1 MKEYAK
7 KAAAVLLAGTML
19 LGTMSACTQD
29 TPTGSGSPAPS
40 GSGTPEA
47 SQTTGL
53 EYPVTPEELGSGEVK
68 WTEEETDDGWM
79 KVTNTDG
86 ATLGYSPDSGVKLI
100 QVEGYA
106 FKDLNRNGQLDAY
119 EDWRLDDT
127 TRAVD
132 LASKLSAAEIAP
144 MLTQGGWSSF
154 GTSIEGSDLEYIEAG
169 GRAGTTRSAA
179 MPGNTAMAAD
189 WTNAL
194 QALCEATGDY
204 GVPATIST
212 DPTTISGIVGQ
223 NALAAT
229 MDTELVHEMGVQASK
244 QYRAVGVTMLLGPQ
258 IDLASNTIWFRTSG
272 TYSEDPALNR
282 DLAAAYIDGMQ
293 STYDESGNDLGWGD
307 DSVVTIVK
315 HFVAT
320 GASEGGRDDHSEL
333 GKYMIFPGN
342 NIEAHMIP
350 FFDGAFNLS
359 GKTETASGLMPSYGI
374 LYSEDGSLGE
384 FVGNAF
390 NEFTLNLLRDNGY
403 DGFIV
408 TDWGITGDG
417 RSFGVDELTVA
428 ERFAAL
434 FKVGNDQIGGTT
446 DVENAVAGA
455 ELLVEDM
462 GEEDGLAHLRESA
475 RRFFTI
481 QMQVGLFENP
491 YISKEEAVATAYT
504 EETYDFGRQTQEQS
518 IVMLKNSDNTIHEYD
533 ASAEK
538 PTVYIPYVYQK
549 SGSKRL
555 GYTFSCKPSI
565 DLELATQYYNVVTD
579 TLGDPTGTDEDGNP
593 VHVAEDII
601 RASAEEIA
609 ACDYAIVSMRAPF
622 VQSTYD
628 EESGKWLPA
637 SLQYEQYTADNDSVK
652 KETIAGDMVTQEID
666 TGDYGIVTQEV
677 KENRSYYGNT
687 AALPDSYSD
696 YETLQ
701 YVDGVVSDNCKVI
714 VVMNTMLPLVW
725 SEVEPMADAILLWFN
740 GYEGAVFDP
749 DWFQP
754 EAMMNII
761 TGQVEPSA
769 LLPYQ
774 MPKDMAA
781 AEAQLEDVPRDVECY
796 VDSDGNAYDFA
807 FGMNWS
813 GVISDERTETYSAEP
828 LTTTAAELVK

>member
-1 MKEYAK
+1 MKK
-7 KAAAVLLAGTML
+7 QTKQTLAALLAGVML
-19 LGTMSACTQD
+19 MGTISGCTPSAD
-29 TPTGSGSPAPS
+29 NPSPS
-40 GSGTPEA
+40 GSGQPGPSA
-47 SQTTGL
+47 SAGVPSGQ
-53 EYPVTPEELGSGEVK
+53 VEELGSGTVK
-68 WTEEETDDGWM
+68 WSEEKTADGWM
-79 KVTNTDG
+79 KVTNEGG

-100 QVEGYA
+100 QVDGYA
-106 FKDLNRNGQLDAY
+106 FKDLNRNGELDGY
-119 EDWRLDDT
+119 EDWRRGDEE
-127 TRAVD
+127 RAVD
-132 LASKLSAAEIAP
+132 LAGRLSAEEIAP

-154 GTSIEGSDLEYIEAG
+154 GGTIEGSDLEYIQGG
-169 GRAGTTRSAA
+169 GRAGTSRSAA
-179 MPGNTAMAAD
+179 MPGNTANVAE
-189 WTNAL
+189 WVNAL

-204 GVPATIST
+204 GVPATVST

-229 MDTELVHEMGVQASK
+229 FDTELVHEMAVKASE

-258 IDLASNTIWFRTSG
+258 IDLASNAIWFRTSG

-293 STYDESGNDLGWGD
+293 STFDESGNDLGWGE

-320 GASEGGRDDHSEL
+320 GASEGGRDDHSQL
-333 GKYMIFPGN
+333 GKYMIFPGDN
-342 NIEAHMIP
+342 LEAHMIP
-350 FFDGAFNLS
+350 FFDGAFNLP
-359 GKTETASGLMPSYGI
+359 GKTETATGLMPSYGI
-374 LYSEDGSLGE
+374 LYDEYKTYGE

-390 NEFTLNLLRDNGY
+390 NEFTLNLLRDNGF

-417 RSFGVDELTVA
+417 RSFGVDDMTVA

-434 FKVGNDQIGGTT
+434 YKVGNDQIGGTT
-446 DVENAVAGA
+446 DLENAVEGA
-455 ELLVEDM
+455 KLLLEDM
-462 GEEDGLAHLRESA
+462 GEEEGIAHLRESA

-481 QMQVGLFENP
+481 QMHVGLFDNP
-491 YISKEEAVATAYT
+491 YVSKEKAVATAYT
-504 EETYDFGRQTQEQS
+504 DEAYDFGRQTQEAS
-518 IVMLKNSDNTIHEYD
+518 IVMLKNSDDTIHEYD
-533 ASAEK
+533 PAAEK
-538 PTVYIPYVYQK
+538 ATVYIPYVYQK

-555 GYTFSCKPSI
+555 GYTFSCKPSM
-565 DLELATQYYNVVTD
+565 DLDLAAQYYNVVTD
-579 TLGDPTGTDEDGNP
+579 TLGDPTGTDKDGKA

-601 RASAEEIA
+601 RASAADIA

-628 EESGKWLPA
+628 EDSGLWLPA
-637 SLQYEQYTADNDSVK
+637 SLQYEQYTANGPSVK
-652 KETIAGDMVTQEID
+652 QETVAGDMVKQEID
-666 TGDYGIVTQEV
+666 TGDYGMVTQDV

-687 AALPDSYSD
+687 AAVADSYND

-701 YVDGVVSDNCKVI
+701 YVHSTVSNECKVI
-714 VVMNTMLPLVW
+714 VVMDTLIPLVW

-749 DWFQP
+749 NWFQP
-754 EAMMNII
+754 EALMNII

-774 MPKDMAA
+774 MPKDMDD
-781 AEAQLEDVPRDVECY
+781 AEGQLEDVPRDMECY
-796 VDSDGNAYDFA
+796 TDSKDNTYDFG

-813 GVISDERTETYSAEP
+813 GVISDERTAKYSAP
-828 LTTTAAELVK
+828 ALTEVEADIQY

>member
-1 MKEYAK
+1 MKK
-7 KAAAVLLAGTML
+7 LKRTLAALLAATMVLGL
-19 LGTMSACTQD
+19 LAACDDGSADVSD
-29 TPTGSGSPAPS
+29 TPDSSSTPAPS
-40 GSGTPEA
+40 TD
-47 SQTTGL
+47 
-53 EYPVTPEELGSGEVK
+53 EYPITPEELGSGEVK
-68 WTEEETDDGWM
+68 WSEEETDDDWM
-79 KVTNTDG
+79 EVTNEG
-86 ATLGYSPDSGVKLI
+86 GETLGYSPDSGVSLI
-100 QVEGYA
+100 QVDGFA
-106 FKDLNRNGQLDAY
+106 FKDLNRNGLLDTY

-127 TRAVD
+127 TRATA
-132 LASKLSAAEIAP
+132 LANMLSAEEIAP
-144 MLTQGGWSSF
+144 LLTQGGWSSF
-154 GTSIEGSDLEYIEAG
+154 GSTIEGSDLEYIEGG
-169 GRAGTTRSAA
+169 GRAGTSRSVA

-189 WTNAL
+189 WVNAL

-204 GVPATIST
+204 GIPATIST
-212 DPTTISGIVGQ
+212 DPTTISGIIGQ

-229 MDTELVHEMGVQASK
+229 FDTELVHELAVEASK

-293 STYDESGNDLGWGD
+293 STYDENGNDLGWGE

-315 HFVAT
+315 HFVGT
-320 GASEGGRDDHSEL
+320 GASEGGRDDHSNE
-333 GKYMIFPGN
+333 GKFIVFPGN

-350 FFDGAFNLS
+350 FFDGAFNLA
-359 GKTETASGLMPSYGI
+359 GATEVASGLMPSYGI
-374 LYSEDGSLGE
+374 LYSEDESYGE

-417 RSFGVDELTVA
+417 RSYGVDDMTVA

-434 FKVGNDQIGGTT
+434 FEVGNDQVGGTT
-446 DVENAVAGA
+446 DLENAVAGA
-455 ELLVEDM
+455 LLVLEDM
-462 GEEDGLAHLRESA
+462 GEEEGLAHLRDSA

-491 YISKEEAVATAYT
+491 YISKANAIATAYT
-504 EETYDFGRQTQEQS
+504 DESYAYGRETQEAS

-555 GYTFSCKPSI
+555 GYTFECKPSI
-565 DLELATQYYNVVTD
+565 DLELAAQYYNVVTD
-579 TLGDPTGTDEDGNP
+579 TLGEPSGTDEDGNA
-593 VHVAEDII
+593 VYTADDII
-601 RASAEEIA
+601 RASASDIA
-609 ACDYAIVSMRAPF
+609 ACDYAIVSMRAPY

-628 EESGKWLPA
+628 TENGKWLPA

-652 KETIAGDMVTQEID
+652 RETIAGDMVLQEID

-701 YVDGVVSDNCKVI
+701 YVDSVVSDDCKVI

-749 DWFQP
+749 EWFQP
-754 EAMMNII
+754 EALMNII

-796 VDSDGNAYDFA
+796 VDSNGNAYDFG

-813 GVISDERTETYSAEP
+813 GVINDERVQTYSAP
-828 LTTTAAELVK
+828 ALTEVEADITY

>member
-19 LGTMSACTQD
+19 LGMMSACTQD

-86 ATLGYSPDSGVKLI
+86 ETLGYSPDSGVKLI

-106 FKDLNRNGQLDAY
+106 FKDLNRNGMLDAY

-127 TRAVD
+127 TRATE
-132 LASKLSAAEIAP
+132 LANMLSAEEIAP

-154 GTSIEGSDLEYIEAG
+154 GSSIEGSDLEYIEGG

-179 MPGNTAMAAD
+179 MPGNAAMAAD

-204 GVPATIST
+204 GIPATIST
-212 DPTTISGIVGQ
+212 DPTTISGIIGQ

-229 MDTELVHEMGVQASK
+229 FDTELVHELAVEASK

-293 STYDESGNDLGWGD
+293 STYDENGNDLGWGE

-315 HFVAT
+315 HFVGT
-320 GASEGGRDDHSEL
+320 GASEGGRDDHSNE
-333 GKYMIFPGN
+333 GKFIVFPGD

-350 FFDGAFNLS
+350 FFDGAFNLD
-359 GKTETASGLMPSYGI
+359 GATETASGLMPSYGI
-374 LYSEDGSLGE
+374 LYSENESYGE

-417 RSFGVDELTVA
+417 RSYGVDDLTVA

-434 FKVGNDQIGGTT
+434 FEVGNDQVGGTT
-446 DVENAVAGA
+446 DLENAIAGA
-455 ELLVEDM
+455 KLVLEDM
-462 GEEDGLAHLRESA
+462 GEEEGLAHLRDSA

-481 QMQVGLFENP
+481 QMQVGLFDNP
-491 YISKEEAVATAYT
+491 YISKANAIASAYT
-504 EETYDFGRQTQEQS
+504 DESYAYGRETQEAS

-555 GYTFSCKPSI
+555 GYTFECKPSV
-565 DLELATQYYNVVTD
+565 DLELAAQYYNVVTD

-593 VHVAEDII
+593 VHVEADII
-601 RASAEEIA
+601 RASAEEVA
-609 ACDYAIVSMRAPF
+609 ACDYAIVSMRAPY

-628 EESGKWLPA
+628 AENDKWLPA

-652 KETIAGDMVTQEID
+652 KETVAGDMVTQEID

-796 VDSDGNAYDFA
+796 VDSDGNTYDFG

-813 GVISDERTETYSAEP
+813 GVINDERVQTYSAP
-828 LTTTAAELVK
+828 ALTEVEADITY

>member
-637 SLQYEQYTADNDSVK
+637 SLQYEQYTADNDSGK

>member
-1 MKEYAK
+1 MKDYAK

-29 TPTGSGSPAPS
+29 TPTGSGSPAPT
-40 GSGTPEA
+40 GSGAQP
-47 SQTTGL
+47 TG
-53 EYPVTPEELGSGEVK
+53 EYPITPEELGSGEVK
-68 WTEEETDDGWM
+68 WSEEETDDGWM
-79 KVTNTDG
+79 KVTNEG
-86 ATLGYSPDSGVKLI
+86 GETLGYSPDSGVSLI
-100 QVEGYA
+100 QVDGYA
-106 FKDLNRNGQLDAY
+106 FKDLNKNGQLDAY

-127 TRAVD
+127 TRATE
-132 LASKLSAAEIAP
+132 LANMLSGEEIAP
-144 MLTQGGWSSF
+144 LMTHGGWSSF
-154 GTSIEGSDLEYIEAG
+154 GSKIEGSDLEYIEAG

-179 MPGNTAMAAD
+179 MEGNTAMAAD

-204 GVPATIST
+204 GIPATIST
-212 DPTTISGIVGQ
+212 DPTTISGIIGQ
-223 NALAAT
+223 NAVAAT
-229 MDTELVHEMGVQASK
+229 MDMDLVHELAAESSK
-244 QYRAVGVTMLLGPQ
+244 QYRAVGITMLLGPQ
-258 IDLASNTIWFRTSG
+258 IDLASNPTWWRTSG

-282 DLAAAYIDGMQ
+282 DLAAAFIDGMQ
-293 STYDESGNDLGWGD
+293 STFDESGNDLGWGE
-307 DSVVTIVK
+307 DSVVAIVK
-315 HFVAT
+315 HFAAT
-320 GASEGGRDDHSEL
+320 GASEGGRDDHSNT
-333 GKYMIFPGN
+333 GKYMVFPGDN
-342 NIEAHMIP
+342 YEAHLIP
-350 FFDGAFNLS
+350 FFDGAFELP
-359 GKTETASGLMPSYGI
+359 GLTETAAGLMPSYGI
-374 LYSEDGSLGE
+374 PYSEDGSLGE

-390 NEFTLNLLRDNGY
+390 NENTLNLLRDNGY
-403 DGFIV
+403 DGFIL
-408 TDWGITGDG
+408 TDWGITEDG
-417 RSFGVDELTVA
+417 RSYGVDDLTVA

-434 FKVGNDQIGGTT
+434 FKVGNDQIGGTSDIT
-446 DVENAVAGA
+446 NAIEGYK
-455 ELLVEDM
+455 LLAEDM
-462 GEEDGLAHLRESA
+462 GEEEALAHVRNSA

-491 YISKEEAVATAYT
+491 YVSKEEAVASVYT
-504 EETYDFGRQTQEQS
+504 EDAYAYGRETQEQS

-538 PTVYIPYVYQK
+538 PTVYIPYVYQQ

-555 GYTFSCKPSI
+555 GYTWSCKPSV
-565 DLELATQYYNVVTD
+565 DLELASQYYNVVTD
-579 TLGDPTGTDEDGNP
+579 TVGEPSGTDEDGEP
-593 VHVAEDII
+593 MYLASDII

-609 ACDYAIVSMRAPF
+609 ACDYAIVSMKAPF

-628 EESGKWLPA
+628 EETGQWLPA
-637 SLQYEQYTADNDSVK
+637 SIQYEQYTADSDSVR
-652 KETIAGDMVTQEID
+652 KESIAGDMITQEIN

-687 AALPDSYSD
+687 AALPNEYSD

-701 YVDGVVSDNCKVI
+701 YVDSVVSEDCKVI
-714 VVMNTMLPLVW
+714 VVMSAKGPMVW

-754 EAMMNII
+754 EAIMNVI

-769 LLPYQ
+769 LLPFQ
-774 MPKDMAA
+774 QPASMEAV
-781 AEAQLEDVPRDVECY
+781 EAQNEDVPRDVECY